1 MICGFCKKKTKMI
14 LNLGKTP
21 IANSF
26 LTKKNIKNREKKFKL
41 SLNFCNSCFLVQA
54 PREVNSK
61 EIFNEEYVY
70 FSSTSKSWSDHAKRY
85 CKTILKKIN
94 LKKNSKIIEVASND
108 GYLLRNFDKKK
119 FSLLG
124 IEPSKNTAKKCERD
138 YRIPV
143 IKDFLNLKL
152 IKKKKLQNS
161 ADLLIANN
169 VLAHNPNIRNFVESI
184 KRILSLKGTATIEFP
199 HFFNLYKEL
208 QFDTVYHEHF
218 YYFTLKSLN
227 TIFNYFKLTIWD
239 VEELKTHG
247 GSLRLYI
254 SHESLKK
261 KISKNVKRII
271 NKENKIGL
279 FKAKTFLNFSKKVN
293 IIKRNSLSFINQKIK
308 NKKKIAVYG
317 AAAKGNTFLNYL
329 KLDNKKITTAFD
341 LAKIKIGKYL
351 PGSKIKV
358 EFPSKKLLNNFDV
371 IIILPWNLKKEITLQ
386 LKREIKKNCELFICI
401 PKIIKTN

>member
-1 MICGFCKKKTKMI
+1 M
-14 LNLGKTP
+14 
-21 IANSF
+21 
-26 LTKKNIKNREKKFKL
+26 
-41 SLNFCNSCFLVQA
+41 
-54 PREVNSK
+54 
-61 EIFNEEYVY
+61 
-70 FSSTSKSWSDHAKRY
+70 
-85 CKTILKKIN
+85 
-94 LKKNSKIIEVASND
+94 
-108 GYLLRNFDKKK
+108 
-119 FSLLG
+119 
-124 IEPSKNTAKKCERD
+124 
-138 YRIPV
+138 
-143 IKDFLNLKL
+143 
-152 IKKKKLQNS
+152 S
-161 ADLLIANN
+161 A
-169 VLAHNPNIRNFVESI
+169 
-184 KRILSLKGTATIEFP
+184 KGTATIEFP
-199 HFFNLYKEL
+199 HFLNLYKEL

-227 TIFNYFKLTIWD
+227 IIFNYFKLTIWD

-261 KISKNVKRII
+261 EISKNVKRII
-271 NKENKIGL
+271 NKEDKIGL
-279 FKAKTFLNFSKKVN
+279 FKSKTFLNFSKKVK
-293 IIKRNSLSFINQKIK
+293 IIKRNSLFFINHKIK

-358 EFPSKKLLNNFDV
+358 EFPSKKLLKNFDV

-401 PKIIKTN
+401 PKITKTN